1 MSLEYDSTSVDSAF
15 RLLGGYLGYL
25 DETSGKFFFEGMG
38 GIKDEIDFLAMMRIT
53 SKITITLSKEDY
65 QMLRTVK
72 VVLSMYPFEKDKPE
86 DD

>member
-1 MSLEYDSTSVDSAF
+1 
-15 RLLGGYLGYL
+15 
-25 DETSGKFFFEGMG
+25 MG
-38 GIKDEIDFLAMMRIT
+38 RIKDEIDFLAMMRRT
-53 SKITITLSKEDY
+53 NKITITLSKEDY